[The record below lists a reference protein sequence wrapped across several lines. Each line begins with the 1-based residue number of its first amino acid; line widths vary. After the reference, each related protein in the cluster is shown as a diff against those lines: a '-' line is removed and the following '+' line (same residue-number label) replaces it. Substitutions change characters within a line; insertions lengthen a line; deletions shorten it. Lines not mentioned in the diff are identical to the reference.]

1 MKIAAQMQNIEAE
14 TDLVEKALGLAFLV
28 SALFAEVGCE
38 AVVVGGSEIEFF
50 TDGDYMSGDID
61 LCFVNGPRPAPRLI
75 AEVMARLGCSHRSVR
90 SFKIAGLFV
99 GVLGEVETLART
111 PFRRITSG
119 DGRQVLLL
127 AKPEDLLAERLLV
140 AVYPTKSEAALACAK
155 KLAFAGLS
163 GLVEIDWE
171 EARRVAARREYR
183 IEKEFT
189 ELLDAVRAQTERP
202 PP

>member
-1 MKIAAQMQNIEAE
+1 MEISAQLQRIEAE

-28 SALFAEVGCE
+28 SALFAEEGCE
-38 AVVVGGSEIEFF
+38 TVVVGGSAIEFF

-61 LCFVNGPRPAPRLI
+61 LCFVNRPRPAPRLI
-75 AEVMARLGCSHRSVR
+75 AEVMARLGSSERSVR

-99 GVLGEVETLART
+99 DILGEVETLART
-111 PFRRITSG
+111 PFRRLSSS
-119 DGRQVLLL
+119 DGSQVLLL

-140 AVYPTKSEAALACAK
+140 AVYPARSEAALDCAR
-155 KLAFAGLS
+155 KLAAAGLS

-171 EARRVAARREYR
+171 EARRVAARPEYR
-183 IEKEFT
+183 VEKEFA
-189 ELLDAVRAQTERP
+189 ELLDAVRAQTELP